1 MKHLASQ
8 PLLGFSNYFLS
19 SILLS
24 MPWISCIKTIYISK
38 VTIDKSKADIGNL
51 VNLFQCLHDGFANE
65 GRFDLTFA
73 QSPQVPFNTRRDG
86 LDLFI
91 GERSFSKAFSKPLVN
106 FWLSKQF
113 PAAIFFDDQERRFLV
128 FFVSRE
134 TAPTFRALPTA
145 SD

>member
-8 PLLGFSNYFLS
+8 LFLGFSNYFLS

-24 MPWISCIKTIYISK
+24 MPWISIKGLHQQ
-38 VTIDKSKADIGNL
+38 IDDRQKQSGHRQSGQS
-51 VNLFQCLHDGFANE
+51 FQCLHDGFANE

-91 GERSFSKAFSKPLVN
+91 GKVLRK
-106 FWLSKQF
+106 LS
-113 PAAIFFDDQERRFLV
+113 ASRWSIFGCQTVPGGHLFDDQERRFLV

-134 TAPTFRALPTA
+134 TAPTFRALP
-145 SD
+145 DGV